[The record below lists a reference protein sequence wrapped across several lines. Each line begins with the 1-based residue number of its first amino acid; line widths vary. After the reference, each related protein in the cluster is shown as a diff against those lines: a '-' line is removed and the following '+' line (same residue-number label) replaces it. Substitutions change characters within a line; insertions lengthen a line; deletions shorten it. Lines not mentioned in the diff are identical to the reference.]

1 MRTMQILAVVVAMSV
16 AAKLV
21 GLGALLQQT
30 AVAAPEAP
38 RPAAAADAESGG
50 PCDEAASGFRDLLT
64 TVHAQADDLARRE
77 ADLKAREASLGAL
90 KRAAAAEVAR
100 LEGVAKTLGITG
112 GPGTG
117 LAIAKVYESM
127 RAEDAAPI
135 LDRLDDATLR
145 MLLGRIRE
153 RQVGALLAA
162 MNRDRA
168 VAVTK
173 ALAGPT
179 LATVPTPPPP
189 TDKAAAESP
198 SR

>member
-1 MRTMQILAVVVAMSV
+1 MQILAVVVAMSV

-21 GLGALLQQT
+21 GLGALLQRS
-30 AVAAPEAP
+30 AVAAAEAP
-38 RPAAAADAESGG
+38 RPPAAAEPEGG
-50 PCDEAASGFRDLLT
+50 PCEEAARGFRDLLT

-90 KRAAAAEVAR
+90 KRAAGAEVAR
-100 LEGVAKTLGITG
+100 LEGVAKALGITG

-179 LATVPTPPPP
+179 LAAVPPSPPPA
-189 TDKAAAESP
+189 DKPAAEST
-198 SR
+198 SH